1 MRFDVLTIFPEALA
15 GFLFVGVL
23 GQAIE
28 NRLVFAHLHDL
39 RDFTDDP
46 HRVVDDRPYGGGPG
60 MLLKVEPLVRGIE
73 AIKSGGVKSCFL
85 HEECDEAPKIQET
98 RSDPKR
104 QRSKWDPNKWR
115 TVLLSSQGRLFTQND
130 AIEWG
135 KLDGL
140 LLVCGRYEG
149 VDERVVQFVDD
160 EVSIGDYVLTGGE
173 VAAAVV
179 IEATARMLP
188 GIVGRFESVTSDSFY
203 EKDHLGPPQYTRPPE
218 YRGLRVPEV
227 LLSGDHARIE
237 RFREERAWEKTMR
250 NRPDLIG
257 LEHARERV
265 PERAPEQKRD
275 LDRVE
280 DDG

>member
-15 GFLFVGVL
+15 GFLSIGVL

-28 NRLVFAHLHDL
+28 NGLVSAHLHDL

-73 AIKSGGVKSCFL
+73 EIASGRIKACFL
-85 HEECDEAPKIQET
+85 HEDCAGNTQTQGKTAEPM
-98 RSDPKR
+98 RR
-104 QRSKWDPNKWR
+104 R

-135 KLDGL
+135 KLDEL

-173 VAAAVV
+173 VAAAVI

-203 EKDHLGPPQYTRPPE
+203 KKDHLGPPQYTRPPE
-218 YRGLRVPEV
+218 FRGLRVPEV

-257 LEHARERV
+257 LQM
-265 PERAPEQKRD
+265 APEAEQD
-275 LDRVE
+275 LDRVKG
-280 DDG
+280 DG

>member
-1 MRFDVLTIFPEALA
+1 MRFDVLTIFPEALT
-15 GFLFVGVL
+15 GFLSVGVL

-28 NRLVFAHLHDL
+28 NRLVSAHLHDL

-73 AIKSGGVKSCFL
+73 EISSQMEGRNYR
-85 HEECDEAPKIQET
+85 KI
-98 RSDPKR
+98 
-104 QRSKWDPNKWR
+104 
-115 TVLLSSQGRLFTQND
+115 LLSSQGRLFTQRD
-130 AIEWG
+130 AIDWG

-173 VAAAVV
+173 VAAAVI

-203 EKDHLGPPQYTRPPE
+203 DKNHLGPPQYTRPPE
-218 YRGLRVPEV
+218 FRGLRVPEV

-257 LEHARERV
+257 LE
-265 PERAPEQKRD
+265 RAPGQTRD
-275 LDRVE
+275 LDRVNG
-280 DDG
+280 DG

>member
-1 MRFDVLTIFPEALA
+1 MRFDVLTIFPEALT
-15 GFLFVGVL
+15 GFLSVGVL

-28 NRLVFAHLHDL
+28 NRLVSAHLHDL

-73 AIKSGGVKSCFL
+73 EISSRM
-85 HEECDEAPKIQET
+85 EERNYRK
-98 RSDPKR
+98 
-104 QRSKWDPNKWR
+104 
-115 TVLLSSQGRLFTQND
+115 VLLSSQGRLFTQRD

-203 EKDHLGPPQYTRPPE
+203 DKNHLGPPQYTRPPE
-218 YRGLRVPEV
+218 FRGMSVPEV

-257 LEHARERV
+257 LERASEHA
-265 PERAPEQKRD
+265 PAQTQD
-275 LDRVE
+275 LDRVNG
-280 DDG
+280 DG

>member
-1 MRFDVLTIFPEALA
+1 
-15 GFLFVGVL
+15 
-23 GQAIE
+23 
-28 NRLVFAHLHDL
+28 LVSAHLHDL
-39 RDFTDDP
+39 RDFTNDR

-73 AIKSGGVKSCFL
+73 EISSQMEGRNYR
-85 HEECDEAPKIQET
+85 KI
-98 RSDPKR
+98 
-104 QRSKWDPNKWR
+104 
-115 TVLLSSQGRLFTQND
+115 LLSSQGRLFTQRD
-130 AIEWG
+130 AIDWG

-173 VAAAVV
+173 VAAAVI

-203 EKDHLGPPQYTRPPE
+203 DKNHLGPPQYTRPPE
-218 YRGLRVPEV
+218 FRGLRVPEV

-257 LEHARERV
+257 LE
-265 PERAPEQKRD
+265 RAPGQTRD
-275 LDRVE
+275 LDRVNG
-280 DDG
+280 DG

>member
-1 MRFDVLTIFPEALA
+1 MRFDVLTIFPEALT
-15 GFLFVGVL
+15 GFLSVGVL

-28 NRLVFAHLHDL
+28 NRLVSARLHDL

-73 AIKSGGVKSCFL
+73 EISSQMKGRNYRK
-85 HEECDEAPKIQET
+85 
-98 RSDPKR
+98 
-104 QRSKWDPNKWR
+104 
-115 TVLLSSQGRLFTQND
+115 VLLSSQGRLFTQDD

-173 VAAAVV
+173 VAAAVI

-203 EKDHLGPPQYTRPPE
+203 DKNHLGPPQYTRPPE
-218 YRGLRVPEV
+218 FRGLGVPEV

-257 LEHARERV
+257 LE
-265 PERAPEQKRD
+265 RAPEHAPGQTRD
-275 LDRVE
+275 LDRVNG
-280 DDG
+280 DG

>member
-1 MRFDVLTIFPEALA
+1 MRFDVLTIFPEALV
-15 GFLFVGVL
+15 GFLSIGVL

-28 NRLVFAHLHDL
+28 NRLISAHLHNL

-73 AIKSGGVKSCFL
+73 AISSGVVRSCFL
-85 HEECDEAPKIQET
+85 HEQCEESSKSIQKT
-98 RSDPKR
+98 RSDPK
-104 QRSKWDPNKWR
+104 NWR
-115 TVLLSSQGRLFTQND
+115 TILLSSQGRLFTQKD
-130 AIEWG
+130 AMEWA
-135 KLDGL
+135 KVDGL
-140 LLVCGRYEG
+140 LLICGRYEG

-173 VAAAVV
+173 VAAAVI

-188 GIVGRFESVTSDSFY
+188 GMIGRFESVTSDSFY

-257 LEHARERV
+257 LERSSEGT
-265 PERAPEQKRD
+265 KD

-280 DDG
+280 GDG

>member
-1 MRFDVLTIFPEALA
+1 MRFDVLTIFPEALT
-15 GFLFVGVL
+15 GFLSVGVL
-23 GQAIE
+23 GQAME
-28 NRLVFAHLHDL
+28 NRLVSVYLHDL
-39 RDFTDDP
+39 RDFTDDR

-73 AIKSGGVKSCFL
+73 EISSQMKGQNYRK
-85 HEECDEAPKIQET
+85 
-98 RSDPKR
+98 
-104 QRSKWDPNKWR
+104 
-115 TVLLSSQGRLFTQND
+115 VLLSSQGRMFTQRD

-149 VDERVVQFVDD
+149 VDERVVEFVDD

-173 VAAAVV
+173 VAAAVI

-203 EKDHLGPPQYTRPPE
+203 NKNHLGPPQYTRPPE
-218 YRGLRVPEV
+218 FRGLSVPEV

-237 RFREERAWEKTMR
+237 CFREERAWEKTMR

-257 LEHARERV
+257 LEHA
-265 PERAPEQKRD
+265 PERAPQQTQD
-275 LDRVE
+275 LDRVN

>member
-1 MRFDVLTIFPEALA
+1 MRFDVLTIFSEALT
-15 GFLFVGVL
+15 GFLSVGVL

-28 NRLVFAHLHDL
+28 NRLISVYLHDL
-39 RDFTDDP
+39 RDFTDDR

-73 AIKSGGVKSCFL
+73 EISSQMEGRNYRK
-85 HEECDEAPKIQET
+85 
-98 RSDPKR
+98 
-104 QRSKWDPNKWR
+104 
-115 TVLLSSQGRLFTQND
+115 VLLSSQGRLFTQDD

-149 VDERVVQFVDD
+149 VDERVVKFVDD

-173 VAAAVV
+173 VAAAVI

-203 EKDHLGPPQYTRPPE
+203 DKNHLGPPQYTRPPE
-218 YRGLRVPEV
+218 FRGLRVPEV

-257 LEHARERV
+257 LEHA
-265 PERAPEQKRD
+265 PEEAPEQPQD
-275 LDRVE
+275 LDRVN

>member
-1 MRFDVLTIFPEALA
+1 MRFDVLTIFPEALT
-15 GFLFVGVL
+15 GFLSVGVL
-23 GQAIE
+23 GQAME
-28 NRLVFAHLHDL
+28 NRLVSVYLHDL
-39 RDFTDDP
+39 RDFTDDR

-73 AIKSGGVKSCFL
+73 EISSQMKGQNYRK
-85 HEECDEAPKIQET
+85 
-98 RSDPKR
+98 
-104 QRSKWDPNKWR
+104 
-115 TVLLSSQGRLFTQND
+115 VLLSSQGRMFTQRD

-149 VDERVVQFVDD
+149 VDERVVEFVDD

-173 VAAAVV
+173 VAAAVI

-203 EKDHLGPPQYTRPPE
+203 NKNHLGPPQYTRPPE
-218 YRGLRVPEV
+218 FRGLSVPEV

-237 RFREERAWEKTMR
+237 RFRDERAWEKTMR

-257 LEHARERV
+257 LEHA
-265 PERAPEQKRD
+265 PERAPQQTQD
-275 LDRVE
+275 LDRVN

>member
-15 GFLFVGVL
+15 GFVSVGVL

-28 NRLVFAHLHDL
+28 NRLVSAHLHDL
-39 RDFTDDP
+39 RDFTDDR

-73 AIKSGGVKSCFL
+73 EISSQMAGHTYRK
-85 HEECDEAPKIQET
+85 
-98 RSDPKR
+98 
-104 QRSKWDPNKWR
+104 
-115 TVLLSSQGRLFTQND
+115 VLLSSQGRLFTQDD

-149 VDERVVQFVDD
+149 VDERVAQFVDD

-173 VAAAVV
+173 VAAAVI

-203 EKDHLGPPQYTRPPE
+203 NKNHLGPPQYTRPPE
-218 YRGLRVPEV
+218 FRGLSVPDV

-257 LEHARERV
+257 LE
-265 PERAPEQKRD
+265 RAPEHAPVQTQD
-275 LDRVE
+275 LDRVNG
-280 DDG
+280 DG